1 MRLRSSIG
9 TGSVQKGQEA
19 FDSVNLADESLWDE
33 AICTLAGCQHP
44 QCWASLRRIERG
56 HPRIL
61 DTSPKSP
68 QEPEDKLPTLTVVN
82 IMDTCLWTQKRVVP
96 RQPSEFTFLKD
107 RSPLSKP
114 TSKRQSRSPKAL
126 RDKDVTSRS
135 PRPPKLSVLNLNE
148 AELPFPE
155 GDRNMVMTWVPEGAE
170 KKIRPVQK
178 TAVSTWPEKRRKKQ
192 REKSKPSLY
201 PGRRYLKSPAVIV
214 PPPSPVHFLDQ
225 LSSEN
230 IPLWAQVDMLP
241 QDLLKEC
248 ILEHEKAMS
257 YPEVKIELSKMR
269 KSLPLEKS
277 RTDSAI
283 SSKMYLTIQRLTL
296 QKPSLRYPARLR
308 KLRSRKRGEGSSE
321 SLMQQGKSKTSKKQK
336 AGRSV
341 LDQYGMG
348 EETMSRSFFH
358 DQEGFSMS
366 GQENEQKLLEEE
378 ETSSERHVP
387 LDEVYEFGSYYTDYY
402 TSAEEGDGIY
412 DTIYQDLDE
421 EEETVV
427 GVEGSSKDSS
437 PKNLSRIMDGIGW
450 NPELKLLRILQA
462 TEEEEEEESHH
473 SKAQGEAPLEA

>member
-19 FDSVNLADESLWDE
+19 FD
-33 AICTLAGCQHP
+33 CCQHP

-321 SLMQQGKSKTSKKQK
+321 SREKCPGPVRYGARMTGVIHVTTMPDLQLQFLLMLMI
-336 AGRSV
+336 A
-341 LDQYGMG
+341 G

>member
-9 TGSVQKGQEA
+9 TGSVLKGQEA
-19 FDSVNLADESLWDE
+19 FDSVNVADESLWDE
-33 AICTLAGCQHP
+33 AVCTLTGCQHP

-82 IMDTCLWTQKRVVP
+82 IMDTCLWTKKRVVQG
-96 RQPSEFTFLKD
+96 QPSEFTFLKD
-107 RSPLSKP
+107 RFPLSKP
-114 TSKRQSRSPKAL
+114 TSKRQSRSPKAS

-155 GDRNMVMTWVPEGAE
+155 DSRNMVVTWVPEGAE
-170 KKIRPVQK
+170 KNIRPVRK
-178 TAVSTWPEKRRKKQ
+178 TAVSARPEKKRRKKLG
-192 REKSKPSLY
+192 EKSKPSLY
-201 PGRRYLKSPAVIV
+201 PGRQCSKSPAVLV

-225 LSSEN
+225 LSSES

-241 QDLLKEC
+241 QALLKEC
-248 ILEHEKAMS
+248 ILEHEKSLS

-277 RTDSAI
+277 QPDSTI

-296 QKPSLRYPARLR
+296 Q
-308 KLRSRKRGEGSSE
+308 
-321 SLMQQGKSKTSKKQK
+321 QGKKKAK
-336 AGRSV
+336 RSV
-341 LDQYGMG
+341 SDQYG
-348 EETMSRSFFH
+348 EESMSSPFFH
-358 DQEGFSMS
+358 DQVGLSMS
-366 GQENEQKLLEEE
+366 GQEDEQKLLQEE
-378 ETSSERHVP
+378 ETPAERHVP

-402 TSAEEGDGIY
+402 TSPEGAALY
-412 DTIYQDLDE
+412 ETIYQDLDE
-421 EEETVV
+421 YKETEA

-437 PKNLSRIMDGIGW
+437 PKNLSRVVNSMGW
-450 NPELKLLRILQA
+450 NPELRLLRILQA
-462 TEEEEEEESHH
+462 TEEEDKESHH
-473 SKAQGEAPLEA
+473 SKAQSEASLEA

>member
-9 TGSVQKGQEA
+9 TGSVLKGQEA
-19 FDSVNLADESLWDE
+19 FDSVNVADESLWDE
-33 AICTLAGCQHP
+33 AVCTLTGCQHP

-82 IMDTCLWTQKRVVP
+82 IMDTCLWTKKRVVQG
-96 RQPSEFTFLKD
+96 QPSEFTFLKD
-107 RSPLSKP
+107 RFPLSKP
-114 TSKRQSRSPKAL
+114 TSKRQSRSPKAS

-155 GDRNMVMTWVPEGAE
+155 DSRNMVVTWVPEGAE
-170 KKIRPVQK
+170 KNIRPVRK
-178 TAVSTWPEKRRKKQ
+178 TAVSARPEKKRRKKLG
-192 REKSKPSLY
+192 EKSKPSLY
-201 PGRRYLKSPAVIV
+201 PGRQCSKSPAVLV

-225 LSSEN
+225 LSSES

-241 QDLLKEC
+241 QALLKEC
-248 ILEHEKAMS
+248 ILEHEKSLS

-277 RTDSAI
+277 QPDSTI

-308 KLRSRKRGEGSSE
+308 KLRYRKRD
-321 SLMQQGKSKTSKKQK
+321 SLMQQGKVKTSKKQK
-336 AGRSV
+336 KAKRSV
-341 LDQYGMG
+341 SDQYG
-348 EETMSRSFFH
+348 EESMSSPFFH
-358 DQEGFSMS
+358 DQVGLSMS
-366 GQENEQKLLEEE
+366 GQEDEQKLLQEE
-378 ETSSERHVP
+378 ETPAERHVP

-402 TSAEEGDGIY
+402 TSPEGAALY
-412 DTIYQDLDE
+412 ETIYQDLDE
-421 EEETVV
+421 YKETEA

-437 PKNLSRIMDGIGW
+437 PKNLSRVVNSMGW
-450 NPELKLLRILQA
+450 NPELRLLRILQA
-462 TEEEEEEESHH
+462 TEEEDKESHH
-473 SKAQGEAPLEA
+473 SKAQSEASLEA